1 MMGPNMSKVLKQVQ
15 KMQAEMM
22 RLQEEL
28 AGRTVE
34 ATAGGGAVKA
44 VANGRQEIVAL
55 EIKPEAVDPEDVEM
69 LADLI
74 ISAVNGALA
83 RSREMVAQ
91 ELGKI
96 TGGLSLPGLF

>member
-15 KMQAEMM
+15 RMQAEMM

-96 TGGLSLPGLF
+96 TGGLPLPGLF

>member
-34 ATAGGGAVKA
+34 ATSGGGAVKA

-55 EIKPEAVDPEDVEM
+55 EIKPEAVDPQDVEM

-96 TGGLSLPGLF
+96 TGGLPLPGLF